1 MLSTLSHS
9 KTDSE
14 LAIARTG
21 DVPRLSQNCCGTA
34 TQSGQL
40 GIIGISD
47 LLYWYMR
54 YIDKFIC
61 PDKGGEK
68 LAILP
73 KNSTGTQISLKCGK

>member
-21 DVPRLSQNCCGTA
+21 DVPRLSQNCCGAA

-47 LLYWYMR
+47 LLYWYKR
-54 YIDKFIC
+54 HIDSLTC
-61 PDKGGEK
+61 PHIGGEIM
-68 LAILP
+68 ATLP
-73 KNSTGTQISLKCGK
+73 KKIYFTKVR